1 MEALVTDLLR
11 SVIGQDNLS
20 SQELQIPIKKETR
33 KWENFVRKRQQ
44 LTAVRWQVT
53 SVEEIFDTN
62 CSARGLHLVCV
73 HSHDATAL
81 TATRET
87 PAGLSTKAT

>member
-11 SVIGQDNLS
+11 RVIGQDNLS
-20 SQELQIPIKKETR
+20 SQELHIPIKKETR

-44 LTAVRWQVT
+44 LTAVGGQVT

-62 CSARGLHLVCV
+62 RSARWLHFVCV

-81 TATRET
+81 PAARET
-87 PAGLSTKAT
+87 PAGL